1 MKRIDLR
8 MINNPAKVQYFIAG
22 ASGHAVSTP
31 FDAASPPI
39 PCHTPFGMRSLF
51 DSSYNNILEKHLN
64 QAPGPL
70 LVLPQGSGLS
80 RVVVSQQELARYA
93 PNSLQRAV
101 LALPGNPVTVM
112 DGQYARPFPY
122 CIRLPGHFG
131 GCCGNCKW
139 PDHAAKCH
147 GQEEAGAGDGSRG
160 EPNDLADGEDDPVVV
175 SGDDNLDV
183 NALEDAGDF
192 LPGEED
198 EMDMSVSLVPLPDD
212 GSAGAATEDD
222 PIRID

>member
-1 MKRIDLR
+1 
-8 MINNPAKVQYFIAG
+8 
-22 ASGHAVSTP
+22 
-31 FDAASPPI
+31 
-39 PCHTPFGMRSLF
+39 MRSLF

-101 LALPGNPVTVM
+101 LALPVTVM
-112 DGQYARPFPY
+112 DGQVRWKQILGMRNSYINAFLIQSRGTRELVPCTLCAKKMEKDRSQYARPFPY

-147 GQEEAGAGDGSRG
+147 RQEEAGAGDGSRG
-160 EPNDLADGEDDPVVV
+160 EPNDLVDGEDDPVVV

>member
-1 MKRIDLR
+1 
-8 MINNPAKVQYFIAG
+8 
-22 ASGHAVSTP
+22 
-31 FDAASPPI
+31 
-39 PCHTPFGMRSLF
+39 MRSLF

-101 LALPGNPVTVM
+101 LALPSNPVTVM
-112 DGQYARPFPY
+112 DGQVRWKQILGMRNSYINAFLIQSRGTRELVPCTLCAKKMEKDRSQYARPFPY